1 MLQSV
6 PLSSAIVKCNS
17 FLFED
22 PGGGGRVLGLIFF
35 CVCAVGLSEP
45 LPSLFLAK
53 HRPPSQSLWK
63 NVIFAIS
70 TQRLNLFMHLAYK
83 VFFNKQV
90 TRKGIDT
97 LVKRNEVKIFP
108 FLNPYLPE
116 FSAPLNSENVRS
128 HYSNSTPS
136 STTSP
141 LAYFQEVTP
150 PLRLKIN
157 YLSLSFKLSTIVL

>member
-1 MLQSV
+1 MRDVNSMLQSV

-22 PGGGGRVLGLIFF
+22 PGGGGGRVLGLIFPGF
-35 CVCAVGLSEP
+35 VP
-45 LPSLFLAK
+45 LASQNPYLVYYVAK
-53 HRPPSQSLWK
+53 HRPPSQSLQK

-83 VFFNKQV
+83 VFFNNQV

-97 LVKRNEVKIFP
+97 LVKRNEVKMFP

-116 FSAPLNSENVRS
+116 FSAPPNSENVRS
-128 HYSNSTPS
+128 HYSNSTLS
-136 STTSP
+136 SATSP
-141 LAYFQEVTP
+141 LAYFQEVP
-150 PLRLKIN
+150 P
-157 YLSLSFKLSTIVL
+157 SLPV